1 MSDPERSLAVLARL
15 DRMGVKLAI
24 DDFGTGYSSLSY
36 LKRLPADEVKIDK
49 SFVMQMASDPDDS
62 VIVRC
67 TIDLARN
74 LGLEVVAEGVED
86 RETRELL
93 AQLGCHRIQGYHVS
107 RPRIGH
113 EIPALLAELEAER
126 RPAIRNGKVPA
137 VATTH
142 GVQKRLQLVG

>member
-1 MSDPERSLAVLARL
+1 
-15 DRMGVKLAI
+15 
-24 DDFGTGYSSLSY
+24 
-36 LKRLPADEVKIDK
+36 
-49 SFVMQMASDPDDS
+49 MQMASDPDDS

-74 LGLEVVAEGVED
+74 LGLSVVAEGVED

-113 EIPALLAELEAER
+113 EIPALLAELDTEPSQVPLNGRA
-126 RPAIRNGKVPA
+126 PAMAAAHTAP
-137 VATTH
+137 
-142 GVQKRLQLVG
+142 KRLHLVG